1 MFTMLIITL
10 ATLAA
15 ALTLHYFNLTWLV
28 DTLCSK
34 TGRRYVRMQIIVM
47 VGAINQVTISA
58 LFCLTYLAGIEL
70 GLGEFKD
77 GGSLKDIFYFS
88 LTTITTLGLGSTQ
101 PTEHLKMVAGLES
114 ALGFLLITCTGSKLY
129 SYMSGTSDSES
140 KGNGE

>member
-1 MFTMLIITL
+1 MLIITL
-10 ATLAA
+10 ATLAV
-15 ALTLHYFNLTWLV
+15 ALTLHYFNLTLLV

-34 TGRRYVRMQIIVM
+34 TSKRYLRMQIVVM
-47 VGAINQVTISA
+47 AGAINQVTISA
-58 LFCLTYLAGIEL
+58 LFCLTYVAGVEL

-77 GGSLKDIFYFS
+77 GGNFKDIFYFS

-101 PTEHLKMVAGLES
+101 PTEDLKMVAGLES

-129 SYMSGTSDSES
+129 SYMSGKSDSDN